1 MEAGGSRAALKRA
14 RKKQS
19 AARPPPPERQP
30 TAASADKVVGKK
42 RDKRKDKRAA
52 KRKLQEVEAA
62 GDEPDE
68 LEGVVVDGELLL
80 RDPSSGAVYASE
92 RDERGALVAVG
103 RWEAGKVVPLA
114 VAALSEAAAPAP
126 APSVPHP
133 VPKPLAFDAA
143 EDDHCETA
151 PEAYVHIAGALQLLA
166 ATLGVAA
173 AELRIYDPFY
183 CNGAVERHLA
193 ALGFPCVHN
202 RNEDFYA
209 VLQEGRVP
217 PHDVVVTAP
226 ALALVCS
233 LCSLCSLCSRCSR
246 CSLCPRCPLCPLCL
260 LCPLSLPRLPTGDQP
275 ALLWLAPA
283 PPPPLPRSEWK
294 AVARAHAQLG
304 GRPGLLRG
312 GGRSGT
318 AVLRGAAQAL
328 PLLDA

>member
-1 MEAGGSRAALKRA
+1 MHPDGAARERMEAGGSRAALKRA

-19 AARPPPPERQP
+19 EARPPPPERRDPQP
-30 TAASADKVVGKK
+30 TAASSDQVVGKK

-114 VAALSEAAAPAP
+114 VVVAPSEAAAPAP

-133 VPKPLAFDAA
+133 LPQPLAFAAA

-151 PEAYVHIAGALQLLA
+151 PEAYTHIAGALQQLA
-166 ATLGVAA
+166 ATLGVPA

-226 ALALVCS
+226 
-233 LCSLCSLCSRCSR
+233 
-246 CSLCPRCPLCPLCL
+246 P
-260 LCPLSLPRLPTGDQP
+260 
-275 ALLWLAPA
+275 
-283 PPPPLPRSEWK
+283 
-294 AVARAHAQLG
+294 
-304 GRPGLLRG
+304 
-312 GGRSGT
+312 
-318 AVLRGAAQAL
+318 
-328 PLLDA
+328 

>member
-1 MEAGGSRAALKRA
+1 MHPDGAARERMEAGGSRAALKRA

-19 AARPPPPERQP
+19 EARPPPPERRDPQP
-30 TAASADKVVGKK
+30 AAASSDHVVGKK

-114 VAALSEAAAPAP
+114 VAAPSEAAAPAP

-133 VPKPLAFDAA
+133 LPQPLAFAAA

-151 PEAYVHIAGALQLLA
+151 PEAYTHIAGALQLLA

-193 ALGFPCVHN
+193 ALGFPCVYN

-217 PHDVVVTAP
+217 PHDVVVTT
-226 ALALVCS
+226 ALYTMLTWLSELTALC
-233 LCSLCSLCSRCSR
+233 
-246 CSLCPRCPLCPLCL
+246 
-260 LCPLSLPRLPTGDQP
+260 
-275 ALLWLAPA
+275 
-283 PPPPLPRSEWK
+283 
-294 AVARAHAQLG
+294 
-304 GRPGLLRG
+304 
-312 GGRSGT
+312 
-318 AVLRGAAQAL
+318 
-328 PLLDA
+328 